1 MTITATSNRLHTM
14 NRYNIKIVVSMDII
28 AENETDASGAIQEV
42 DYNFLETT
50 GCASIERF
58 EIADYEIMETQKLTE
73 KEQKE
78 YFDA

>member
-1 MTITATSNRLHTM
+1 M

>member
-1 MTITATSNRLHTM
+1 
-14 NRYNIKIVVSMDII
+14 MDII